1 LPRRPR
7 WWRNGGKTLLASTG
21 LVNPSG
27 LAIGRDGSF
36 SVSNF
41 GTFPGSDP
49 SHQLPGTGQVV
60 RIQRR

>member
-21 LVNPSG
+21 LVNPAG